1 MSAVS
6 STGTG
11 VANTAATA
19 TASPNAFSSLSSE
32 QFVKI
37 IFSEL
42 SNQDPLQPSDSNA
55 LLQQLA
61 NLRNIQSGMDLSDKL
76 SSLVTQNQLASASGL
91 IGKSVSGVD
100 PTGLR
105 QSGVVQSVLRTSDGA
120 VLQLPNGV
128 VLNMNNVDQID
139 TLASGRSGA
148 GFGPVTKLGGHRQPP
163 AFGSNG

>member
-6 STGTG
+6 ATDS

-19 TASPNAFSSLSSE
+19 TAAPNAFSSLSSE

-61 NLRNIQSGMDLSDKL
+61 NLRSIQSGMDLSDKL
-76 SSLVTQNQLASASGL
+76 SSLVTQNQLASASGVL
-91 IGKSVSGVD
+91 VVVD
-100 PTGLR
+100 AGGGLLVEGLVLPRPLDALADHVDGPDLATGGLR
-105 QSGVVQSVLRTSDGA
+105 HRRK
-120 VLQLPNGV
+120 
-128 VLNMNNVDQID
+128 
-139 TLASGRSGA
+139 GRSWPLEDLRKRGRI
-148 GFGPVTKLGGHRQPP
+148 PRVNT
-163 AFGSNG
+163 SI